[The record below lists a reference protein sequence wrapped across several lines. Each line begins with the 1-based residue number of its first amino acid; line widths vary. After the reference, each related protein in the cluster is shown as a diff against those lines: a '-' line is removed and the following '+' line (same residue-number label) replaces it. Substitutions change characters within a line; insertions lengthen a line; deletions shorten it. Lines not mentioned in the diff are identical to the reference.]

1 MFCTNCGR
9 QIDDTAKFCDYC
21 GAPTSDTD
29 DAAPAQDRISTSPAA
44 PQITA
49 PASKPADSGKV
60 VTKSYHKPAII
71 VIAIIVVVAAAV
83 IAIIAGV
90 ESHWN
95 KKGDDAI
102 ETVQN
107 SYFEFLPD
115 ITVGDLITAYYGE
128 DHWTYNSDDVVEF
141 FGTNQKDNTG
151 LSIQF
156 QQKDA
161 HTVSV
166 PYRMFRKVDEA
177 SQKISEEEFESYMIG
192 LYDQLNGSTAK
203 ADTTETAVKTTV
215 AKETTAKQTT
225 TKVTATDVAK
235 SKNYMAYADTIELY
249 GGLADI
255 AENDYQESVAHREY
269 YLYDIDQDG
278 TQELLIR
285 FGGSEADT
293 ETMVFTL
300 DEDGTIIDLGS
311 FASGETKL
319 YQKDGKLYSSYAHMG
334 QQVVSEIQIAGGS
347 VTQEKVMEQTYSN
360 GEQKYGT
367 ELKSCDLSDTG
378 KVEMLLPDDIKM
390 PEIVEANVNTYQQ
403 SGKDGAETRLYV
415 DGDFANVMVTK
426 FSLEDDSVTDAVE
439 TYSKSECQNFVNLK
453 FDPYQNPQSYLFL
466 IPVADD
472 GTVGHGVICEI
483 QQEASRTVQS
493 GGDAV
498 SIPDQKGQI
507 NCHGGV
513 APVYSSDYI
522 VNGKG
527 SATVIRRLDNTQ
539 QVIAKKECVNYGT
552 TWYELWDVDGNFC
565 YGWVDSNNI
574 DFY

>member
-21 GAPTSDTD
+21 GTPTSDTD
-29 DAAPAQDRISTSPAA
+29 DAAPAQNRISTSPAA
-44 PQITA
+44 SQITV
-49 PASKPADSGKV
+49 PASKPAGSGKV

-83 IAIIAGV
+83 IAIVAGL

-95 KKGDDAI
+95 KKGDRAI

-115 ITVGDLITAYYGE
+115 ITVGNLITAYYGE
-128 DHWTYNSDDVVEF
+128 DYWTYNSDDVVEF

-156 QQKDA
+156 RQEDD

-166 PYRMFRKVDEA
+166 SDRMFRKADEA
-177 SQKISEEEFESYMIG
+177 SQRISEEEFESYMIG
-192 LYDQLNGSTAK
+192 LYDQLDGSTAK
-203 ADTTETAVKTTV
+203 ADTTE
-215 AKETTAKQTT
+215 
-225 TKVTATDVAK
+225 VAK

-255 AENDYQESVAHREY
+255 AKNDYQESIAHREY

-300 DEDGTIIDLGS
+300 DGDGTVADLGS
-311 FASGETKL
+311 FASGETTL

-334 QQVVSEIQIAGGS
+334 QQTVSEIQIAGGS
-347 VTQEKVMEQTYSN
+347 VTQEKVMEQTYSD

-367 ELKSCDLSDTG
+367 ELKSCDLSDTD
-378 KVEMLLPDDIKM
+378 KVEMLLPDDMKM

-439 TYSKSECQNFVNLK
+439 TYSKAECQNFVNLK

-483 QQEASRTVQS
+483 QQEASGTVQS

-507 NCHGGV
+507 SCHGGV
-513 APVYSSDYI
+513 APV
-522 VNGKG
+522 
-527 SATVIRRLDNTQ
+527 
-539 QVIAKKECVNYGT
+539 
-552 TWYELWDVDGNFC
+552 
-565 YGWVDSNNI
+565 
-574 DFY
+574 